1 MNKKIKSPENY
12 NLLDPDV
19 IESPYEAYKV
29 YREEAPV
36 YHSKDTGFYV
46 VTKYDDLKRVLTDY
60 DYFSRDI
67 AAYWEKDSKHKISL
81 SQYKY

>member
-29 YREEAPV
+29 YREDAQYIIV
-36 YHSKDTGFYV
+36 KI
-46 VTKYDDLKRVLTDY
+46 RVFML
-60 DYFSRDI
+60 
-67 AAYWEKDSKHKISL
+67 SL
-81 SQYKY
+81 NMMI

>member
-46 VTKYDDLKRVLTDY
+46 VTKYDL
-60 DYFSRDI
+60 
-67 AAYWEKDSKHKISL
+67 SL
-81 SQYKY
+81 IHI